1 VSPGLLQ
8 SRITELIHSGRLT
21 SRRGL
26 LWGQPDCYVAG
37 REQKVDTVSDQVA
50 QLYREGKPHKEIGAR
65 VRLTE
70 NQVHHILSIL
80 FAAGLPKR
88 ERGLTDGQTREIH
101 RSYML
106 GGSIEILAREAGFTG
121 PTVRKRLR
129 ELGLSVGMK
138 LVGAERRSVAG
149 ERGATPQ
156 QLGTSTVT
164 DRRLDYLPQR
174 MEKTT
179 RRHRGRSLN
188 DRAVREMAGTGMDC
202 SL

>member
-1 VSPGLLQ
+1 MSRKGIAWTEDMTSQLVAMRDAGTKNNQIARALEVSPGVLQ

-26 LWGQPDCYVAG
+26 LWSQPDCYVAG

-50 QLYREGKPHKEIGAR
+50 QLYREGKPHKEIGTR

-80 FAAGLPKR
+80 FASGLPKR
-88 ERGLTDGQTREIH
+88 ERGLTDDQAREIH

-106 GGSIEILAREAGFTG
+106 GGSIEMLAREIGFTG

-129 ELGLSVGMK
+129 ELRLPVGMK
-138 LVGAERRSVAG
+138 LVGAKRRSVVG
-149 ERGATPQ
+149 ERGAHTPAAEY
-156 QLGTSTVT
+156 TNR
-164 DRRLDYLPQR
+164 D
-174 MEKTT
+174 
-179 RRHRGRSLN
+179 
-188 DRAVREMAGTGMDC
+188 
-202 SL
+202 